1 MQLVDSS
8 TWQSCVGGM
17 SSKPGETKLSLAGGT
32 GAPTESWTLSV
43 VGQNASS
50 AVITCNANGIVCAF
64 ASDRVQ
70 GTSTTKY
77 ATTNKAFDIKVS
89 TWTQGSFIGTAESVQ
104 ALRTVAVP
112 GQVDQQVVDGVT
124 IVFVATAK
132 LAPSPARGSEGDPSE
147 PSCPTGYLTASRTR
161 RRCPSSTRSRTPP
174 IRCGSRFRRAGP
186 RTRAARRW

>member
-132 LAPSPARGSEGDPSE
+132 LAPSRLRLGGRALRAVVSDRRPHCFANEAKVPFVDTEPHAPDPMRE
-147 PSCPTGYLTASRTR
+147 
-161 RRCPSSTRSRTPP
+161 
-174 IRCGSRFRRAGP
+174 
-186 RTRAARRW
+186 